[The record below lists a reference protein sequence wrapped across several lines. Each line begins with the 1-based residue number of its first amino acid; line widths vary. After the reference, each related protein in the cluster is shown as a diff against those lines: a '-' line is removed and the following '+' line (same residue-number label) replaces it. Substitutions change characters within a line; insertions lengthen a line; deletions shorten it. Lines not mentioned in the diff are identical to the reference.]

1 MKKEKTE
8 IIEQMEYFELTLN
21 VPNSSIPAA
30 DLVQYIL
37 NTDKL
42 FKSINLTL
50 NEKYSLGYQSV
61 ELDISAFE
69 EGSFKIPVKVRK
81 RIVNT
86 VLGVTYGVLG
96 NYVFAMLNNNS
107 GTDEVT
113 LRDGQVVVVD
123 YDVLRKN
130 KSTVDSV
137 NMIANLAIGN
147 DNIRDVSI
155 TYEKND
161 GNKER
166 VIITKETLKKSAE
179 LKLDDEQM
187 TSLQTQI
194 RLEIVSPVLIDEPA
208 SWKVSYNG
216 GTPFMAKMLDTD
228 FIETLENGGIA
239 FGKGDAI
246 IADLETIVTNTDKGP
261 QTKHH
266 IIKVQSYPQYRRITR
281 NAAVQGEL
289 FGDKEK

>member
-81 RIVNT
+81 RVINA

-96 NYVFAMLNNNS
+96 NYAYAMLNNNS

-113 LRDGQVVVVD
+113 LSDGQVVVVD

-147 DNIRDVSI
+147 DNISDVSI
-155 TYEKND
+155 TYQKND

-166 VIITKETLKKSAE
+166 VTISKETLKKTAE
-179 LKLDDEQM
+179 LKLEDEQM

-208 SWKVSYNG
+208 SWRVSYNG

-228 FIETLENGGIA
+228 FIETLESGGIA

-246 IADLETIVTNTDKGP
+246 IADMETIVTITDKGP
-261 QTKHH
+261 KTKYQ
-266 IIKVQSYPQYRRITR
+266 IIKVHSYPQYRRITR
-281 NAAVQGEL
+281 SAAVQGEL
-289 FGDKEK
+289 FGDTEK